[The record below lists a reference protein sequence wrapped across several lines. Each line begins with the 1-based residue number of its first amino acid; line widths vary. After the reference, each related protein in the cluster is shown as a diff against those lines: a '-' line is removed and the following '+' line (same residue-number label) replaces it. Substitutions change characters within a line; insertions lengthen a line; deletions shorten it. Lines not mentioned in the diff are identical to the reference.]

1 MEEAAPE
8 LTPLARD
15 AVNARWLS
23 TAECEALTS
32 VLLQVLLDSL
42 DDRDEPSREG
52 VEADTLLG
60 RVEMQRR
67 DYWDR

>member
-42 DDRDEPSREG
+42 DDRDEPSRAVGHAAGGEHRDG
-52 VEADTLLG
+52 ADQG
-60 RVEMQRR
+60 
-67 DYWDR
+67 